1 MGAVDGNQSV
11 RWISYNHLEINTIDM
26 ILILILSA
34 LLLVSPAESLVSSEP
49 SSVSVQDKKVKKT
62 ETVTFS
68 VGMHCKSCVAKI
80 TDNISFIKGVEDLK
94 VSLDQKTVTI
104 TYNPAKTDE
113 ATLQKAIEK
122 LGYTAEKVKEPA
134 A

>member
-1 MGAVDGNQSV
+1 
-11 RWISYNHLEINTIDM
+11 M
-26 ILILILSA
+26 ILITLLSA
-34 LLLVSPAESLVSSEP
+34 LLLLSPAVVNTHSETVP
-49 SSVSVQDKKVKKT
+49 SSVQDKKVKKT
-62 ETVTFS
+62 ETVTFKVS
-68 VGMHCKSCVAKI
+68 MHCKNCVSKI

-104 TYNPAKTDE
+104 TFNPAKTDE

-122 LGYTAEKVKEPA
+122 LGYTAEKVQEPA

>member
-1 MGAVDGNQSV
+1 
-11 RWISYNHLEINTIDM
+11 M
-26 ILILILSA
+26 ILITLLSV
-34 LLLVSPAESLVSSEP
+34 LLLLSPAVVNTHSETVP
-49 SSVSVQDKKVKKT
+49 SSVQDKKVKKT
-62 ETVTFS
+62 ETVTFKVS
-68 VGMHCKSCVAKI
+68 MHCKSCANKI
-80 TDNISFIKGVEDLK
+80 TENISFVKGVEDLK

-122 LGYTAEKVKEPA
+122 LGYTAEKVQEPA